1 MNTETCFFGSI
12 LIGHKSHPIVPV
24 NTQSHCSNVTENM
37 IWIICIWFGELYL
50 SKWRSGARNHL
61 WIQILKT
68 CTYTCSEAD
77 GNAVLL
83 SPDIS
88 LSSGVRKKRG
98 ADTTR
103 WVPSAVD
110 HFQIKQSCGRCRIK
124 PRIQSRCF
132 YLKPDFLNSLP
143 FWEQCACFFIYLL
156 LFFFSSS
163 HFTNN
168 FIFREKKA
176 INKNKNK

>member
-1 MNTETCFFGSI
+1 MSEVIQELQNHSDTISEPVNILLYYPIGWQLSQEKINWLNEYRNIFFVSI
-12 LIGHKSHPIVPV
+12 LIGHKSNPIVPG
-24 NTQSHCSNVTENM
+24 NTHSYCSKVTENI
-37 IWIICIWFGELYL
+37 IWIICIWFREMYLYL
-50 SKWRSGARNHL
+50 SKWKSGGRNHL

-68 CTYTCSEAD
+68 CTYTCSEAY

-88 LSSGVRKKRG
+88 LSRGFRKKRG

-110 HFQIKQSCGRCRIK
+110 RFQIKQSCGRCRIK

-132 YLKPDFLNSLP
+132 YLNPL
-143 FWEQCACFFIYLL
+143 
-156 LFFFSSS
+156 
-163 HFTNN
+163 
-168 FIFREKKA
+168 
-176 INKNKNK
+176 